1 MKDRFTLQKDGNG
14 LDKNG
19 YRSMQQIP
27 VLNTAK
33 FVGTDL
39 INVGSVIIITR
50 LGTAA
55 DLFTRFFLSPVV
67 GHCDS

>member
-1 MKDRFTLQKDGNG
+1 
-14 LDKNG
+14 
-19 YRSMQQIP
+19 MQQIP
-27 VLNTAK
+27 VLNTAN

-39 INVGSVIIITR
+39 INVGSVISITR

-55 DLFTRFFLSPVV
+55 DLFTRFFLSPIV